1 MKEIIMERL
10 QCPEKRAA
18 VIEKN
23 LKEISP
29 ELVPLLD
36 KWLRDGQCEDDTMYH
51 GYSLN
56 TLMRD
61 KGLRF
66 TGALLT
72 LDWVIKAPEEAL
84 KALSQPIR

>member
-10 QCPEKRAA
+10 QCTEKRAA
-18 VIEKN
+18 VIEKY
-23 LKEISP
+23 LKDISP

-36 KWLRDGQCEDDTMYH
+36 KWLRDGNCEDDTLYH
-51 GYSLN
+51 GHSLN
-56 TLMRD
+56 QLMRD

-72 LDWVIKAPEEAL
+72 LDGLIKNPEEAL
-84 KALSQPIR
+84 KALSRPIK

>member
-18 VIEKN
+18 VIEN
-23 LKEISP
+23 YLKEISP
-29 ELVPLLD
+29 ELAPLLD
-36 KWLRDGQCEDDTMYH
+36 KWLRDGHCEDDTQYH
-51 GYSLN
+51 GCSLN
-56 TLMRD
+56 QLIRD

-72 LDWVIKAPEEAL
+72 LDWIIKDPEAAL
-84 KALSQPIR
+84 KALAQPIR